1 MKTPVG
7 DIFDKEA
14 YSIAPIQIYEYVSGF
29 VGLQKTKTI
38 PANKYIGLFYSW
50 FIESGFVDG
59 KIVYLSFY
67 PTYNDYL
74 NYTNIFYIKYADYTK
89 LKFNVATWTGQGIDF
104 SAVSTYVQ
112 DLVKK
117 WEIENKNTFNIG
129 FDLKKYVPYV
139 VISAIALIF
148 LPPLLNKIK

>member
-14 YSIAPIQIYEYVSGF
+14 YSIASIQIYEYVSGF

-38 PANKYIGLFYSW
+38 PANKYIGLFYGW
-50 FIESGFVDG
+50 HVENG
-59 KIVYLSFY
+59 IVYLSFY

-89 LKFNVATWTGQGIDF
+89 LRFNVATWTGQGIDF

-117 WEIENKNTFNIG
+117 WEQENTDTFNIG
-129 FDLKKYVPYV
+129 FDFKKYVPYV